1 MNMLWCKVSHCC
13 LGTATYDHLR
23 HLFYTIP
30 PAGALTLVYSP
41 LRTSIDVYK
50 ILFLVAVSF
59 QLSRHVSHLA
69 YIHQIAVVST
79 TPWDSYLIRN
89 RIWTYP
95 DNVIV
100 GPTLFSIPAE
110 EVFFFIIQT
119 YNTSL
124 LYLLISKP
132 TFHPVYLRGKRL
144 LHHSRRLRIWRWI
157 GTLAILAG
165 IALGISMI
173 ASRGK
178 GLYMGLILVWAG
190 PFILLL
196 WSLAYQFILGLPMS
210 NTMVPIVL
218 PTLYLWVVDTMA
230 LKRGTWVIESVTKLG
245 WHFWDG
251 LEIEEAVFF
260 LVTNVLIVFGLV
272 AFDNAL
278 AILYAFPTLFP
289 SIPSLPS
296 PILLVQALLTPTCA
310 YDDDRIDG
318 MQQALARLR
327 AKSRSFYLASGVFQG
342 RLRIDLILL
351 YSFCRI
357 ADDLVDDA
365 ASTTEAQDWI
375 VKLSRFLDLSYSD
388 KRPMVSDYVIKT
400 FPPSAQAGLLLLP
413 TTYLSPT
420 PLYELLKGFETDIF
434 FKSSDNPFPIKDQ
447 VTLELYGARVAGTV
461 AESCIELAY
470 YHTKVPT
477 SDSER
482 KQIARAGG
490 QMGIALQ
497 FVNIARDISV
507 DASNDRVYL
516 PSSWLKGHGL
526 SSDDIIRDPT
536 TSKVDYLRQ
545 QLLDNA
551 MRIYK
556 ESKGAI
562 EQLPREARGPM
573 RVAVESYVEIGRVLR
588 VPGYKVKAGRATVP
602 KLRRLKVAWNALN
615 Q

>member
-1 MNMLWCKVSHCC
+1 MNMLWCKFCHCC
-13 LGTATYDHLR
+13 FGTVTHDLLR

-59 QLSRHVSHLA
+59 RVSRHVWHRA
-69 YIHQIAVVST
+69 DIYQIAVVST

-110 EVFFFIIQT
+110 EVFFFVIQT

-144 LHHSRRLRIWRWI
+144 LHDSRRLRIWRWI
-157 GTLAILAG
+157 GTLAILIG

-196 WSLAYQFILGLPMS
+196 WSLAYQFILGLPLS
-210 NTMVPIVL
+210 NTVLPIVL

-230 LKRGTWVIESVTKLG
+230 LKRGTWVIESGTKLG
-245 WHFWDG
+245 WHLWDG
-251 LEIEEAVFF
+251 LEVEEAVFF

-278 AILYAFPTLFP
+278 AILHAFPSLFP

-296 PILLVQALLTPTCA
+296 PILLVQALLTPQWA
-310 YDDDRIDG
+310 YDGDRIEG
-318 MQQALARLR
+318 MRQALTRLR

-351 YSFCRI
+351 YSFCRV

-365 ASTTEAQDWI
+365 AGTTEAQDWI
-375 VKLSRFLDLSYSD
+375 VKLIRFLDLSYSD
-388 KRPMVSDYVIKT
+388 KRPMVSDYVLKT
-400 FPPSAQAGLLLLP
+400 FPPSAQAALLLLP

-420 PLYELLKGFETDIF
+420 PLYELLKGFETDVL

-447 VTLELYGARVAGTV
+447 ATLELYGARVAGTV

-477 SDSER
+477 PNSKR
-482 KQIARAGG
+482 KQIAFAGG

-497 FVNIARDISV
+497 FINIARDISV

-516 PSSWLKGHGL
+516 PSEWLTGLGL
-526 SSDDIIRDPT
+526 SANDVIRDPT
-536 TSKVDYLRQ
+536 TSKVECLRQ

-551 MRIYK
+551 MRIYE

-562 EQLPREARGPM
+562 EQLPREACGPM

-588 VPGYKVKAGRATVP
+588 APGYRTKAGRATVP
-602 KLRRLKVAWNALN
+602 KLRRLRVAWNALN